1 MGFFEDLAR
10 KAFDTYSANKDNEDT
25 LKTLVFVVGHKA
37 ALDRELK
44 KSIASMMKILDED
57 FSLYSNES
65 EINAAYNK
73 VQNSSLENFFSDILS
88 LRIDRTKIANI
99 YIMDL
104 SFVLVLRRMG
114 IFQPQ
119 YIYNLYLIRKHFNL
133 SRQEL
138 AACYRAL
145 ANMQNQEVDFDDF
158 AEEIED
164 LTGDEAV
171 SELVQ
176 KIPELAEEN
185 SQNYFDDD
193 DDENFDDSDE
203 EDDDFDDDEEDIDDS
218 DDEEEDDDDESFDD
232 SDNEEDDDNDD
243 DSEDEDAD
251 ESGEQNESSEN
262 DVINQLERLAVLK
275 EKGILTD
282 EEFAQRKAKILGK
295 GSNESESAKTVSSA
309 KKPNKTST
317 DGKKT
322 DWYLNSSKVQI
333 FKDLQ
338 NFYKENS
345 SMRNRFMLASS
356 NPAKLEGVLSSY
368 GALEK
373 GEEPILLYDDTVMG
387 GAKDGFL
394 ITNKNVYTHE
404 MFATSYKK
412 IPLREIK
419 TIKIGLTSISFNSI
433 NAPFNLVD
441 SKAEIEKLLKKW
453 IIAEIRI

>member
-10 KAFDTYSANKDNEDT
+10 KAFDTYSANKDNGDT
-25 LKTLVFVVGHKA
+25 LKTLVFVVGHKV

-73 VQNSSLENFFSDILS
+73 VQNLSLENFFSDILS
-88 LRIDRTKIANI
+88 LRIDRTKITNI

-145 ANMQNQEVDFDDF
+145 ADMQNQEVDFDDF

-185 SQNYFDDD
+185 SQNDFDDD

-218 DDEEEDDDDESFDD
+218 DDEEEDDD
-232 SDNEEDDDNDD
+232 NDD

-251 ESGEQNESSEN
+251 ESGEQDESSEN
-262 DVINQLERLAVLK
+262 DVIKQLERLAVLK

-322 DWYLNSSKVQI
+322 DWQLNSSKVQI

-356 NPAKLEGVLSSY
+356 NPAKLEGALSSY
-368 GALEK
+368 GALE
-373 GEEPILLYDDTVMG
+373 IRRR
-387 GAKDGFL
+387 
-394 ITNKNVYTHE
+394 TN
-404 MFATSYKK
+404 
-412 IPLREIK
+412 
-419 TIKIGLTSISFNSI
+419 SF
-433 NAPFNLVD
+433 
-441 SKAEIEKLLKKW
+441 
-453 IIAEIRI
+453 IR